1 MRVTGNSTRPVQK
14 ILSIRLRQGGLSFYA
29 SDGDGAGTVSMEAYF
44 APGGSRREQMTAAF
58 DAFAEKSGIDTYD
71 RVRLFADT
79 ADTVFVPDAVVGD
92 AVPAEWLARMGVHL
106 SPDMKAVRP
115 EAYGGVCALFPVD
128 TGVASWLADRLGHRA
143 AWYSPLHESMAA
155 FRRTEA
161 SGDCCFVV
169 YPTQE
174 NVYISRYGTA
184 GELSL
189 AEVYPLHGAADM
201 VYYLSE
207 LAAGERN
214 ISLYIYGDRPVRYTD
229 TLKRYFGRVAAI

>member
-1 MRVTGNSTRPVQK
+1 MIGC
-14 ILSIRLRQGGLSFYA
+14 GF
-29 SDGDGAGTVSMEAYF
+29 
-44 APGGSRREQMTAAF
+44 
-58 DAFAEKSGIDTYD
+58 
-71 RVRLFADT
+71 FADT

-106 SPDMKAVRP
+106 SPDMKAVRT

>member
-106 SPDMKAVRP
+106 SPDMKAVRT

-128 TGVASWLADRLGHRA
+128 AGVASWLADRLGHRA
-143 AWYSPLHESMAA
+143 AWYSPLHESMAD

-161 SGDCCFVV
+161 SGNCFVV

>member
-1 MRVTGNSTRPVQK
+1 
-14 ILSIRLRQGGLSFYA
+14 
-29 SDGDGAGTVSMEAYF
+29 
-44 APGGSRREQMTAAF
+44 MTAAF
-58 DAFAEKSGIDTYD
+58 DAFAVKSGIDTYD

-92 AVPAEWLARMGVHL
+92 TVPAEWLARMGVPL
-106 SPDMKAVRP
+106 SPDMKAVRT
-115 EAYGGVCALFPVD
+115 EAYGG
-128 TGVASWLADRLGHRA
+128 RLCPISGRYGCRIVVGGQA
-143 AWYSPLHESMAA
+143 RSSGGMVLPPLHESMAA

-161 SGDCCFVV
+161 SGDCFVV

>member
-106 SPDMKAVRP
+106 SPDMKAVRT
-115 EAYGGVCALFPVD
+115 EAYGGV
-128 TGVASWLADRLGHRA
+128 
-143 AWYSPLHESMAA
+143 
-155 FRRTEA
+155 
-161 SGDCCFVV
+161 
-169 YPTQE
+169 
-174 NVYISRYGTA
+174 
-184 GELSL
+184 
-189 AEVYPLHGAADM
+189 
-201 VYYLSE
+201 
-207 LAAGERN
+207 
-214 ISLYIYGDRPVRYTD
+214 
-229 TLKRYFGRVAAI
+229 

>member
-1 MRVTGNSTRPVQK
+1 
-14 ILSIRLRQGGLSFYA
+14 
-29 SDGDGAGTVSMEAYF
+29 
-44 APGGSRREQMTAAF
+44 MTAAF

-106 SPDMKAVRP
+106 SPDMKAVRT

-128 TGVASWLADRLGHRA
+128 AGVASWLADRLGHRA

-161 SGDCCFVV
+161 SGDCFVV

-174 NVYISRYGTA
+174 NVYISGTA
-184 GELSL
+184 RQANCRLRRSIRCT
-189 AEVYPLHGAADM
+189 VRPIW
-201 VYYLSE
+201 SIIC
-207 LAAGERN
+207 RN
-214 ISLYIYGDRPVRYTD
+214 LPPGSVISPCIFTATGPCVIRIR
-229 TLKRYFGRVAAI
+229 

>member
-1 MRVTGNSTRPVQK
+1 M
-14 ILSIRLRQGGLSFYA
+14 
-29 SDGDGAGTVSMEAYF
+29 
-44 APGGSRREQMTAAF
+44 
-58 DAFAEKSGIDTYD
+58 
-71 RVRLFADT
+71 
-79 ADTVFVPDAVVGD
+79 
-92 AVPAEWLARMGVHL
+92 
-106 SPDMKAVRP
+106 
-115 EAYGGVCALFPVD
+115 
-128 TGVASWLADRLGHRA
+128 
-143 AWYSPLHESMAA
+143 
-155 FRRTEA
+155 
-161 SGDCCFVV
+161 V

>member
-1 MRVTGNSTRPVQK
+1 M
-14 ILSIRLRQGGLSFYA
+14 
-29 SDGDGAGTVSMEAYF
+29 
-44 APGGSRREQMTAAF
+44 
-58 DAFAEKSGIDTYD
+58 
-71 RVRLFADT
+71 
-79 ADTVFVPDAVVGD
+79 PDAVVGD
-92 AVPAEWLARMGVHL
+92 AVPAEWLARMGVPL
-106 SPDMKAVRP
+106 SPDMKAVRT

-229 TLKRYFGRVAAI
+229 TLKGISAGGGYLKFPPFGFGRRSGIRRAHAAAICVTHFHAVL

>member
-1 MRVTGNSTRPVQK
+1 
-14 ILSIRLRQGGLSFYA
+14 
-29 SDGDGAGTVSMEAYF
+29 MEAYF

-106 SPDMKAVRP
+106 SPDMKAVRT

-128 TGVASWLADRLGHRA
+128 AGVASWLADRLGHRA

-161 SGDCCFVV
+161 SGDCFVV

-174 NVYISRYGTA
+174 NVYISRYGT
-184 GELSL
+184 
-189 AEVYPLHGAADM
+189 ADM

>member
-1 MRVTGNSTRPVQK
+1 
-14 ILSIRLRQGGLSFYA
+14 
-29 SDGDGAGTVSMEAYF
+29 
-44 APGGSRREQMTAAF
+44 
-58 DAFAEKSGIDTYD
+58 
-71 RVRLFADT
+71 
-79 ADTVFVPDAVVGD
+79 
-92 AVPAEWLARMGVHL
+92 
-106 SPDMKAVRP
+106 MKAVRT

-128 TGVASWLADRLGHRA
+128 TGVVSWLADRLGHRA

-161 SGDCCFVV
+161 SGDCFVV

>member
-1 MRVTGNSTRPVQK
+1 
-14 ILSIRLRQGGLSFYA
+14 
-29 SDGDGAGTVSMEAYF
+29 MEAYF

-58 DAFAEKSGIDTYD
+58 DAFAVKSGIDTYD

-92 AVPAEWLARMGVHL
+92 TVPAEWLARMGGPL
-106 SPDMKAVRP
+106 SPDMKAVRT

-128 TGVASWLADRLGHRA
+128 TGVVSWLADRLGHRA

-161 SGDCCFVV
+161 SGDCFVV

>member
-1 MRVTGNSTRPVQK
+1 MRVTGNSTRPAQK

-29 SDGDGAGTVSMEAYF
+29 SDGDDGTGAVSMESYF
-44 APGGSRREQMTAAF
+44 APGGSRCGQMAAAF
-58 DAFAEKSGIDTYD
+58 GAFAERSGIDAYD

-79 ADTVFVPDAVVGD
+79 ADTVFVPDAVAGD
-92 AVPAEWLARMGVHL
+92 AAPAEWLARMGVHP
-106 SPDMKAVRP
+106 SPDMEVVRT
-115 EAYGGVCALFPVD
+115 EAYEGVCAVFPVD
-128 TGVASWLADRLGHRA
+128 AGIASWLADRPGRRA
-143 AWYSPLHESMAA
+143 EWYSPLHESMAA

-161 SGDCCFVV
+161 SGDCFVV

-174 NVYISRYGTA
+174 NVYISRYGAA

-214 ISLYIYGDRPVRYTD
+214 ISLYVYGDRPVRYTD
-229 TLKRYFGRVAAI
+229 TLKRYFSRVAAI